1 MKTRLDPETGEE
13 LTRDVRP
20 MSVRVGSRSERVM
33 VAGWYPAGDGD
44 GIHSGLDLAPVEEA
58 RKRLQESYAEHLRA
72 SRKKWKLTQEQAG
85 ALIGG
90 GKRAF
95 QKYESGKAIPTVA
108 AVGLIEVLN
117 ADPKN
122 IEVLRKV
129 RELDFA

>member
-1 MKTRLDPETGEE
+1 MKTRIDPETGAT
-13 LTRDVRP
+13 LMRDVRP
-20 MSVRVGSRSERVM
+20 MTVRVGSFSEQVM
-33 VAGWYPAGDGD
+33 VAGWYPEGEGD
-44 GIHSGLDLAPVEEA
+44 GILQGADLDAYDA
-58 RKRLQESYAEHLRA
+58 AWKRLRTRYAQHLRA

-95 QKYESGKAIPTVA
+95 QKYESGKAVPTEA

-122 IEVLRKV
+122 IEVLKRV
-129 RELDFA
+129 RELA